1 VLEPALSAVPDFRRR
16 DVSRRAFF
24 ASAGD
29 GQRTLDPFI
38 EWLIAGA
45 IVWRELPC
53 LQRSISPPRPLPA
66 SPKLSLADSA
76 KIKDKFPFGHLPA
89 RN

>member
-1 VLEPALSAVPDFRRR
+1 MLEPALSAVPEFRRR

-24 ASAGD
+24 VSAGD

-53 LQRSISPPRPLPA
+53 LQRSI
-66 SPKLSLADSA
+66 
-76 KIKDKFPFGHLPA
+76 
-89 RN
+89 

>member
-1 VLEPALSAVPDFRRR
+1 MADRRR
-16 DVSRRAFF
+16 DRLAR
-24 ASAGD
+24 
-29 GQRTLDPFI
+29 
-38 EWLIAGA
+38 IA
-45 IVWRELPC
+45 LPAT
-53 LQRSISPPRPLPA
+53 IYFTPRPLPA